1 MRQVSAAVLQPPAAL
16 ALAGADEGSGGGGGG
31 GRGSSGGNEELW
43 QVLASSLRCIS
54 LEYFEGGADD
64 GALGV
69 LKHLA
74 TSLLVVLLYG
84 DESDVL
90 RFPNCGGLLARLR
103 GLRKLVFSAELSV
116 VLHHCERAMVKSGGG
131 KDASLDGTP
140 WQLSGEAAAAQPSEY
155 TDFDRRLQACDV
167 LEQVGKLCTNVEG
180 LGVSGPWQFAFWRLA
195 ACEQY
200 TCHVSM

>member
-1 MRQVSAAVLQPPAAL
+1 MRQISAAVLQPPAAL
-16 ALAGADEGSGGGGGG
+16 ALAGADEGRDGGGGGG
-31 GRGSSGGNEELW
+31 GSSSGGNEELG
-43 QVLASSLRCIS
+43 QLLTPSLRCIS

-69 LKHLA
+69 LKHLV

-90 RFPNCGGLLARLR
+90 RFPNCGGLLSRLR

-116 VLHHCERAMVKSGGG
+116 VLHHCEHAIVKSGDG

-140 WQLSGEAAAAQPSEY
+140 WQLSGEAATAQPGKY
-155 TDFDRRLQACDV
+155 TDFDRKLQACDV
-167 LEQVGKLCTNVEG
+167 LEQVGKLCTNARVC
-180 LGVSGPWQFAFWRLA
+180 VSCAWQFF
-195 ACEQY
+195 
-200 TCHVSM
+200 V